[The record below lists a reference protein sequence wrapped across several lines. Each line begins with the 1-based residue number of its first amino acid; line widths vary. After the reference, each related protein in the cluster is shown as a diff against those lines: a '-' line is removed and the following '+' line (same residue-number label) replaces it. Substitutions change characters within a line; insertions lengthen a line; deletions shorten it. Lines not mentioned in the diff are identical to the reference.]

1 MSKIRIDR
9 LIVEKGL
16 TNSRERAQ
24 ALIMAGSVL
33 VNEIPAKKP
42 GQLVDPESKIRI
54 TGVDHPYVGRGG
66 VKLAHALKEFKI
78 DVAEKICIDV
88 GASTGGFTDC
98 LLQNGAT
105 KVYAIDVGYNQLDW
119 KLRSDPRVV
128 VMERTNIRELVPL
141 GSHPEA
147 VGPKD
152 LQNTSKDGGFFAL
165 DRLGLRMTRI
175 DLIVV
180 DVSFIS
186 LEKVFPH
193 MDRLIEKGG
202 TIIAL
207 IKPQF
212 EVGRENIAKG
222 GIVRDEGA
230 REGAIVKVCRAAED
244 IGWTKKGITISP
256 ITGADGNVEFLAWF
270 VK

>member
-1 MSKIRIDR
+1 MKKTR
-9 LIVEKGL
+9 LDKLIFDKGL
-16 TNSRERAQ
+16 TPSRERAQ
-24 ALIMAGSVL
+24 ALIMAGCVL
-33 VNEIPAKKP
+33 INEIPAKKP

-66 VKLAHALKEFKI
+66 VKLVHALKEFKV
-78 DVAEKICIDV
+78 DVTGKVCIDV

-98 LLQNGAT
+98 LLQNGAA

-119 KLRSDPRVV
+119 KLRKDPRVV
-128 VMERTNIRELVPL
+128 VMEKRHINSVEVSECRSVEV
-141 GSHPEA
+141 
-147 VGPKD
+147 V
-152 LQNTSKDGGFFAL
+152 
-165 DRLGLRMTRI
+165 
-175 DLIVV
+175 VV

-186 LEKVFPH
+186 LAKVFPH
-193 MDRLIEKGG
+193 VDGLIEKGG

-212 EVGRENIAKG
+212 EVGRANIAKG
-222 GIVRDEGA
+222 GIVRDEVA
-230 REGAIVKVCRAAED
+230 REDAIVKVCRAAED
-244 IGWTKKGITISP
+244 IGWTKKGITTSP